1 MAYLPKRFFSSTIRT
16 MHLAKSWGDPA
27 PLMNTL
33 KAIEAPQLQSVLT
46 KARGPWKEL
55 TNQEMVKLYR
65 ENFPKTI
72 LEGKQATPGETRK
85 VLFGT
90 GLCIVIGIVVASFL
104 RETVGPTK
112 PHTYN
117 NPDWDAAK
125 RERLIQQKSNP
136 ITGISSKYAV

>member
-1 MAYLPKRFFSSTIRT
+1 M

-33 KAIEAPQLQSVLT
+33 KAIEAPQLQSLLT

-55 TNQEMVKLYR
+55 TNQEMTKLYR
-65 ENFPKTI
+65 ETFPTTI
-72 LEGKQATPGETRK
+72 REGQHATPGETRK
-85 VLFGT
+85 VVLGT
-90 GLCIVIGIVVASFL
+90 AICIVVGISLASFL

-117 NPDWDAAK
+117 NPEWDAAK
-125 RERLIQQKSNP
+125 REHLLQQKSNP
-136 ITGISSKYAV
+136 ITGISSKRCAYHLRNGATASQGN